1 MKLSELKTNP
11 TNPRII
17 KDDKFKKLVQSL
29 KDFPEMMEKRPLVC
43 VTDTSDGKLYP
54 LGGNMRLKALQEL
67 KYREIPDSW
76 VMIADDWTEEQ
87 RKEFIVKDNVS
98 FGEWN
103 WDVLQSDWSFD
114 DLENWGL
121 DVPDFEAE
129 VLEAKEDDY
138 EIPDEIETDIVL
150 GDLIEIG
157 EHRLLCGDSTDSEQ
171 VAKLMNGEKADIC
184 FTSPPYWVGFA
195 YENENEKAT
204 ILQHIYDASV
214 NMVLFVKGKIII
226 NTGNISSIT
235 TAEKITGKKQPAL
248 LIDWW
253 IDALNKNNYL
263 LRHIRIWAKNGG
275 VQPSRAND
283 KIDMHWEYIGLFT
296 DEDDNAGFISTF
308 KNQNDK
314 EGIAKNTPAWAVNGV
329 WNDIQGKARA
339 SGHVAA
345 FPVQLVNR
353 YAQMYTKKNH
363 LFYEPY
369 CGSGTTMVAA
379 HQLNRKC
386 YGMEIEPKYCQIIID
401 RMRNLDSDL
410 VIKKNGIVI

>member
-1 MKLSELKTNP
+1 MIIEKKKISDLKPAPYNPRKSNEKQEANLKKSLEKFGVVEPIVFNKRTGYIVGGHFRIRELKKLGYKEVDCVIVDLNE
-11 TNPRII
+11 
-17 KDDKFKKLVQSL
+17 DD
-29 KDFPEMMEKRPLVC
+29 EKEL
-43 VTDTSDGKLYP
+43 
-54 LGGNMRLKALQEL
+54 NIRLNAN
-67 KYREIPDSW
+67 
-76 VMIADDWTEEQ
+76 T
-87 RKEFIVKDNVS
+87 
-98 FGEWN
+98 GEWDYDKLANN
-103 WDVLQSDWSFD
+103 WN
-114 DLENWGL
+114 LEQLEDWGL
-121 DVPDFEAE
+121 EMLGWEAE
-129 VLEAKEDDY
+129 SPEAVEDDY
-138 EIPDEIETDIVL
+138 EIPATIETDIVL
-150 GDLIEIG
+150 GDLFEIG
-157 EHRLLCGDSTDSEQ
+157 EHRLLCGDSTDSDQ

-195 YENENEKAT
+195 YENEDEKAT

-283 KIDMHWEYIGLFT
+283 KIDMHWEYMGLFT
-296 DEDDNAGFISTF
+296 DEDGNAGFISTF

-314 EGIAKNTPAWAVNGV
+314 EGIAKNTPTWAVNGI

-379 HQLNRKC
+379 HQLKRKC
-386 YGMEIEPKYCQIIID
+386 YGMELDPKYCQVIVD
-401 RMRNLDSDL
+401 RMRKLDPTL
-410 VIKKNGIVI
+410 VIKKNGKKL

>member
-1 MKLSELKTNP
+1 MIIEKKKISDLKPAPYNPRKSNEKQEANLKKSLEKFGVVEPIVFNKRTGYIVGGHFRIRELKKLGYKEVDCVIVDLNE
-11 TNPRII
+11 
-17 KDDKFKKLVQSL
+17 DD
-29 KDFPEMMEKRPLVC
+29 EKEL
-43 VTDTSDGKLYP
+43 
-54 LGGNMRLKALQEL
+54 NIRLNAN
-67 KYREIPDSW
+67 
-76 VMIADDWTEEQ
+76 T
-87 RKEFIVKDNVS
+87 
-98 FGEWN
+98 GEWDYDKLANN
-103 WDVLQSDWSFD
+103 WN
-114 DLENWGL
+114 LEQLEDWGL
-121 DVPDFEAE
+121 EMLGWEAE
-129 VLEAKEDDY
+129 SPEAVEDDY
-138 EIPDEIETDIVL
+138 EIPATIETDIVL
-150 GDLIEIG
+150 GDLFEIG
-157 EHRLLCGDSTDSEQ
+157 EHRLLCGDSTDSDQ
-171 VAKLMNGEKADIC
+171 VAKLMNGKKADIC

-195 YENENEKAT
+195 YENEDEKAT

-283 KIDMHWEYIGLFT
+283 KIDMHWEYMGLFT
-296 DEDDNAGFISTF
+296 DEDGNAGFISTF

-314 EGIAKNTPAWAVNGV
+314 EGIAKNTPTWAVNGI

-379 HQLNRKC
+379 HQLKRKC
-386 YGMEIEPKYCQIIID
+386 YGMELDPKYCQVIVD
-401 RMRNLDSDL
+401 RMRKLDPTL
-410 VIKKNGIVI
+410 VIKKNGKML

>member
-1 MKLSELKTNP
+1 MKVEELKVNKA
-11 TNPRII
+11 NPRQIR
-17 KDDKFKKLVQSL
+17 DEKFKKLKKSV
-29 KDFPEMMEKRPLVC
+29 KEFPKMMELRPIVI
-43 VTDTSDGKLYP
+43 DDDGTI
-54 LGGNMRLKALQEL
+54 LGGNMRFRALLEL
-67 KYREIPDSW
+67 GYKEIPDSW
-76 VMIADDWTEEQ
+76 VRKASELTDEEKQ
-87 RKEFIVKDNVS
+87 RFIIEDNVE
-98 FGEWN
+98 FGEWDYDKLAN
-103 WDVLQSDWSFD
+103 EWDYEL
-114 DLENWGL
+114 LNEWGL
-121 DVPDFEAE
+121 ELPTISNEVEAH
-129 VLEAKEDDY
+129 EDDY
-138 EIPDEIETDIVL
+138 EIPDEIKTDIVL
-150 GDLIEIG
+150 GDLFEFQKDG
-157 EHRLLCGDSTDSEQ
+157 KTLHRLLCGDSTDSDQ

-204 ILQHIYDASV
+204 ILQHIYDESV

-253 IDALNKNNYL
+253 IDAMNKNNYL

-283 KIDMHWEYIGLFT
+283 KIDMHWEYMGLFT

-314 EGIAKNTPAWAVNGV
+314 EGIAKNTPTWAVNGI

-345 FPVQLVNR
+345 FPVQLVDR

-379 HQLNRKC
+379 HQLNRRC
-386 YGMEIEPKYCQIIID
+386 YGMELVPKYCQVIID
-401 RMRNLDSDL
+401 RMLKLDNGL
-410 VIKKNGIVI
+410 QILKNGNPL

>member
-1 MKLSELKTNP
+1 MIIEKKKISDLKPAPYNPRKSNEKQEANLKKSLEKFGVVEPIVFNKRTGYIVGGHFRIRELKKLGYKEVDCVIVDLNE
-11 TNPRII
+11 
-17 KDDKFKKLVQSL
+17 DD
-29 KDFPEMMEKRPLVC
+29 EKEL
-43 VTDTSDGKLYP
+43 
-54 LGGNMRLKALQEL
+54 NIRLNAN
-67 KYREIPDSW
+67 
-76 VMIADDWTEEQ
+76 T
-87 RKEFIVKDNVS
+87 
-98 FGEWN
+98 GEWDYDKLANN
-103 WDVLQSDWSFD
+103 WN
-114 DLENWGL
+114 LEQLEDWGL
-121 DVPDFEAE
+121 EMLGWEAE
-129 VLEAKEDDY
+129 SPEAVEDDY
-138 EIPDEIETDIVL
+138 EIPATIETDIVL
-150 GDLIEIG
+150 GDLFEIG
-157 EHRLLCGDSTDSEQ
+157 EHRLLCGDSTDSDQ

-195 YENENEKAT
+195 YENEDEKAT

-283 KIDMHWEYIGLFT
+283 KIDMHWEYMGLFT
-296 DEDDNAGFISTF
+296 DEDGNAGFISTF

-314 EGIAKNTPAWAVNGV
+314 EGIAKNTPTWAVNGI

-379 HQLNRKC
+379 HQLKRKC
-386 YGMEIEPKYCQIIID
+386 YGMELDPKYCQVIVD
-401 RMRNLDSDL
+401 RMRKLDPTL
-410 VIKKNGIVI
+410 VIKKNGKML

>member
-1 MKLSELKTNP
+1 MKVSDLKPLEKNP
-11 TNPRII
+11 FKSKGDEQI
-17 KDDKFKKLVQSL
+17 KKIAKSIQEF
-29 KDFPEMMEKRPLVC
+29 ERMMEIRRIVI
-43 VTDTSDGKLYP
+43 DEENNI
-54 LGGNMRLKALQEL
+54 LGGNKRYFALKNLGY
-67 KYREIPDSW
+67 KEIPDAW
-76 VMIADDWTEEQ
+76 IEKVEGLTEEQ
-87 RKEFIVKDNVS
+87 KKEFIVKDNAHFGS
-98 FGEWN
+98 EWDYELLGEWN
-103 WDVLQSDWSFD
+103 V
-114 DLENWGL
+114 DLEAWGVG
-121 DVPDFEAE
+121 DVEFADEK
-129 VLEAKEDDY
+129 EAKEDDY
-138 EIPDEIETDIVL
+138 EIPDENEIKTDIVL
-150 GDLIEIG
+150 GDLFEIG

-204 ILQHIYDASV
+204 ILQHIYDESV
-214 NMVLFVKGKIII
+214 NMALFVKGKIII

-283 KIDMHWEYIGLFT
+283 KIDMHWEYMGLFT

-314 EGIAKNTPAWAVNGV
+314 EGIAKNTPTWAVNGI

-345 FPVQLVNR
+345 FPVQLVSR
-353 YAQMYTKKNH
+353 YAQMYTKENH

-379 HQLNRKC
+379 HQLKRKC

-401 RMRNLDSDL
+401 RMRNLDPNL
-410 VIKKNGIVI
+410 VIKKNGIEI

>member
-1 MKLSELKTNP
+1 
-11 TNPRII
+11 
-17 KDDKFKKLVQSL
+17 
-29 KDFPEMMEKRPLVC
+29 
-43 VTDTSDGKLYP
+43 
-54 LGGNMRLKALQEL
+54 MRLKALQEL
-67 KYREIPDSW
+67 KYKEIPDNW
-76 VMIADDWTEEQ
+76 IMLADEWTEEK
-87 RKEFIVKDNVS
+87 RNRFTISDNVS
-98 FGEWN
+98 FGEFDWDTLANEWN
-103 WDVLQSDWSFD
+103 VEELS
-114 DLENWGL
+114 EWGL
-121 DVPDFEAE
+121 DIPNFEIDE
-129 VLEAKEDDY
+129 VLEAEEDDFDVP
-138 EIPDEIETDIVL
+138 EGGIETDIVL
-150 GDLIEIG
+150 GDLFEIG
-157 EHRLLCGDSTDSEQ
+157 EHRLMCGDSTDRDS

-195 YENENEKAT
+195 YENEDEKAT

-283 KIDMHWEYIGLFT
+283 KIDMHWEYMGLFT
-296 DEDDNAGFISTF
+296 DEDGNAGFISTF

-314 EGIAKNTPAWAVNGV
+314 EGIAKNTPTWAVNGI

-379 HQLNRKC
+379 HQLKRKC
-386 YGMEIEPKYCQIIID
+386 YGMELDCKYAEVIVR
-401 RMRNLDSDL
+401 RMIKLDNTL
-410 VIKKNGIVI
+410 TIKRNGIDETQKWLDKLS